1 MAERKAVFTIPA
13 HRAFADAL
21 AAGMLGRIGR
31 DDLPRALLLLPNRRA
46 VRAVTE
52 AFVRASGGAL
62 LLPRMLPIGDVGENE
77 ALGLFDEAMALEAEV
92 QPAIAAFERRMLLM
106 PLVHRWQSLGGRAR
120 SSVETLRL
128 ADALAR
134 TLDQLQLEG
143 IDPARLHETMAEL
156 GAHWEA
162 TLKFVEVVV
171 KAWPPQLAARGLM
184 DRVARRQLLLAAI
197 ARRWR
202 GAPPARP
209 IVAAGMASA
218 DPAVAEV
225 LAVIAGLPQGA
236 VVLPGLDLD
245 TADWGEIGGFPA
257 HPQCG
262 LWHLLERMSIAREEV
277 RLWDADSALD
287 GPEPRAK
294 AIGAALSLAGSTA
307 HWPPAGPLAGLRFA
321 EAANPAEEAGII
333 ALAMRRQLDTPGATA
348 ALVTP
353 DRGLARR
360 VAAQLRRWEIE
371 VDDSAGTPLSRAP
384 AGTLLLAALEAGAQR
399 FAPGALLALLK
410 HPLAG
415 PGEGR
420 ARLNWL
426 DEVRRLDL
434 ALRGVRPAAGLKG
447 IAARVKSPPQ
457 GALAESERAQ
467 LAAWWKALRP
477 RLDALEA
484 LMAKPRALGD
494 FADGLRAFAEDISEG
509 RAWEGAA
516 GRAASETIAEMVQH
530 GGLGLP
536 IPPMDLPALFGAMLD
551 DVAVRPPFGKH
562 PRLAIYGLLE
572 ARLQRADLMI
582 LGGLN
587 EGVWPGG
594 DPFDPWIP
602 PAIRRR
608 LGLPETE
615 RAIGL
620 AAHDFVLAAAAPQ
633 VLLTRARRDAS
644 APTVAS
650 RFWLRLLAF
659 AGDHVVWETGL
670 PALAAALDARETVPP
685 AERPRP
691 SPPTAERPK
700 QISVTQVDRLLIDP
714 YSFYAEKM
722 LRLRPLDPLD
732 ADLSAAER
740 GTIVHAVIEA
750 LLGVGTLHDTAAR
763 EAAIDTAIAAH
774 ADQPLVAALW
784 KPRIVRMLDWVSE
797 LMAARAAGGW
807 GAVRSEVEGHFEVS
821 GVKLKGKADIVQM
834 GPEGLLIADFKTG
847 AVPRQA
853 RLSDGLASQLGLLA
867 WLAEEGALDGPASRV
882 VEVAYW
888 KLSGGK
894 EAGKETTSARHYKD
908 AWADLPAFIETCR
921 AAFREAVGE
930 YLAGS
935 RPFEAKVKPEYAV
948 HLQDYDHLARLAE
961 WWGRK

>member
-77 ALGLFDEAMALEAEV
+77 ALGLFDEAMTLEADI

-106 PLVHRWQSLGGRAR
+106 PLVHRWQQLNGRAR

-128 ADALAR
+128 ADALAH

-143 IDPARLHETMAEL
+143 IAPARLHETMAEL

-162 TLKFVEVVV
+162 TLTFVEVVV
-171 KAWPPQLAARGLM
+171 EAWPPQLAARGLM
-184 DRVARRQLLLAAI
+184 DRVARRQTLLGAI
-197 ARRWR
+197 AARWR
-202 GAPPARP
+202 SAPPARP
-209 IVAAGMASA
+209 VVAAGMASA

-225 LAVIAGLPQGA
+225 LAVIAGLPQGT

-245 TADWGEIGGFPA
+245 TADWDEIGGFPA

-262 LWHLLERMSIAREEV
+262 LWHLLQRMSIARDEV
-277 RLWDADSALD
+277 QLWDADSALD
-287 GPEPRAK
+287 GPDTRAE

-307 HWPPAGPLAGLRFA
+307 HWPPAGPLPGLRFA
-321 EAANPAEEAGII
+321 EAANPAEEAGVI

-371 VDDSAGTPLSRAP
+371 VDDSAGTPLARAP
-384 AGTLLLAALEAGAQR
+384 SGTLLLAALESGAQR

-426 DEVRRLDL
+426 DELRRLDL
-434 ALRGVRPAAGLKG
+434 ALRGVRPTAGLKG
-447 IAARVKSPPQ
+447 IAARVKTPPQ
-457 GALAESERAQ
+457 GALPDSERAQ
-467 LAAWWKALRP
+467 LAAWWTALRP

-484 LMAKPRALGD
+484 LMAKPRALAA
-494 FADGLRAFAEDISEG
+494 FAEGLRAFTEDISEG
-509 RAWEGAA
+509 RVWEGAA
-516 GRAASETIAEMVQH
+516 GRAAAETIAEMVQH
-530 GGLGLP
+530 GEIGLL
-536 IPPMDLPALFGAMLD
+536 IPPTDLPALLGAMLD

-670 PALAAALDARETVPP
+670 PALAAALDARESIPP

-691 SPPTAERPK
+691 APPAADRPK

-750 LLGVGTLHDTAAR
+750 LLGADTLHVPAAR
-763 EAAIDTAIAAH
+763 EAAIDAAIAAH

-784 KPRIVRMLDWVSE
+784 RPRIVRMLDWVAE

-807 GAVRSEVEGHFEVS
+807 GEVRSEVEGHFEVS
-821 GVKLKGKADIVQM
+821 GITLKGKADIVQA

-853 RLSDGLASQLGLLA
+853 RLADGLASQLGLLA
-867 WLAEEGALDGPASRV
+867 WLAEEGALDGPASRI

-921 AAFREAVGE
+921 TAFREAVSE

>member
-21 AAGMLGRIGR
+21 AAGMLGRIGK

-77 ALGLFDEAMALEAEV
+77 ALGLFDEAMALEADV

-106 PLVHRWQSLGGRAR
+106 PLVHRWQQLSGRAR

-143 IDPARLHETMAEL
+143 IEPARLHETMAEL

-162 TLKFVEVVV
+162 TLNFLEVVV
-171 KAWPPQLAARGLM
+171 TAWPPQLAARGLM
-184 DRVARRQLLLAAI
+184 DRVARRQMLLGAI

-202 GAPPARP
+202 ASPPARP

-218 DPAVAEV
+218 DPAVADV
-225 LAVIAGLPQGA
+225 LAVVAGLPRGA
-236 VVLPGLDLD
+236 VVLPGLDLQ
-245 TADWGEIGGFPA
+245 TPDWDDIRGFPA

-262 LWHLLERMSIAREEV
+262 LLHLLEAMSIARDEV
-277 RLWDADSALD
+277 RVWEGTSALD
-287 GPEPRAK
+287 GPEARAG

-307 HWPPAGPLAGLRFA
+307 HWPPAGPLADLRFA
-321 EAANPAEEAGII
+321 EAANPAGEAGII

-360 VAAQLRRWEIE
+360 VAAQLRRWDIE
-371 VDDSAGTPLSRAP
+371 VDDSAGTPLARAP
-384 AGTLLLAALEAGAQR
+384 SGTLLLAALEAGAQR
-399 FAPGALLALLK
+399 CAPGALLALLK
-410 HPLAG
+410 HPLTG

-426 DEVRRLDL
+426 DDVRRLDL

-447 IAARVKSPPQ
+447 ISARVKSPPK
-457 GALAESERAQ
+457 GALPETERSRLAE
-467 LAAWWKALRP
+467 WWKALRP

-484 LMAKPRALGD
+484 LMAKPRRLGD
-494 FADGLRAFAEDISEG
+494 FADGLRAFAEAMSEG
-509 RAWEGAA
+509 RVWEGAA
-516 GRAASETIAEMVQH
+516 GRAAAETIAEMVQH
-530 GGLGLP
+530 GDMGLR
-536 IPPMDLPALFGAMLD
+536 IPPADLPALLGAMLG

-620 AAHDFVLAAAAPQ
+620 AAHDFVLAAAAPH

-659 AGDHVVWETGL
+659 AGDHAAWETEL
-670 PALAAALDARETVPP
+670 PLLAAAIDARGAVPP

-691 SPPTAERPK
+691 SPPVADRPR
-700 QISVTQVDRLLIDP
+700 QISVTQIDRLLIDP

-740 GTIVHAVIEA
+740 GTIVHAVIETLIA
-750 LLGVGTLHDTAAR
+750 AGTLHDPAGRA
-763 EAAIDTAIAAH
+763 AAIDAAIAAH

-784 KPRIVRMLDWVSE
+784 RPRIVRMLDWVAE
-797 LMAARAAGGW
+797 LMRARAAGGW
-807 GAVRSEVEGHFEVS
+807 GAVRSEVEGRVEIS
-821 GVKLKGKADIVQM
+821 GVTLKGKADIVQA
-834 GPEGLLIADFKTG
+834 GPEGVLIADFKTG
-847 AVPRQA
+847 KVPGQA
-853 RLSDGLASQLGLLA
+853 SLADGFASQLGLLA

-894 EAGKETTSARHYKD
+894 DAGEEKTSARHYKK
-908 AWADLPAFIETCR
+908 AWSDLPAFIDICR
-921 AAFREAVGE
+921 AAFREAVSD